1 MAKNQKQKLAKRV
14 RKLKQEIEIEI
25 ENSEMLPTGN
35 AGEVNTESQLKRCQ
49 NGESGR
55 ESRITLTIAFLWL

>member
-1 MAKNQKQKLAKRV
+1 M

-35 AGEVNTESQLKRCQ
+35 AVEVNMESQLKRCQ